1 DPRLTLSRPAAVL
14 MITAVTFVVLTA
26 AIWLFGTVTLDR
38 QVLDAISA
46 LATPGVVSAL
56 KVVNYAGEKLVL
68 IPAMVVLYAV
78 FPRARR
84 RWGIWAALMRAAPT
98 AEGLVKLMVGR
109 ARPMGEGF
117 AFPSGHATAAAAY
130 FGALFYV
137 AGSISAP
144 ALRVGIRAMA
154 LAAIVLVALA
164 RIVLRAHW
172 PSDVLAGSA
181 PGPALA
187 AAAGPAAPPAV
198 RAAGGW
204 GAARRGPR

>member
-1 DPRLTLSRPAAVL
+1 MGIRSTDRRLTLSQPAGVL
-14 MITAVTFVVLTA
+14 TITAATFVVLTA
-26 AIWLFGTVTLDR
+26 AIWVFGTVTLDR
-38 QVLDAISA
+38 QVFDAIGA

-84 RWGIWAALMRAAPT
+84 RWWIWAALMLTAPT

-130 FGALFYV
+130 FGALFYL

-144 ALRVGIRAMA
+144 TLRVGIRAIA
-154 LAAIVLVALA
+154 LVVIVLVALA

-181 PGPALA
+181 LGLALASAAALA
-187 AAAGPAAPPAV
+187 ASV
-198 RAAGGW
+198 QLRAAD
-204 GAARRGPR
+204 R

>member
-1 DPRLTLSRPAAVL
+1 MLTV
-14 MITAVTFVVLTA
+14 TAITFVVLTA

-38 QVLDAISA
+38 QLFDAIGG

-84 RWGIWAALMRAAPT
+84 QWWIWAVLMLAAPT
-98 AEGLVKLMVGR
+98 AEGLLKLMVGR

-130 FGALFYV
+130 FGALYYL

-144 ALRVGIRAMA
+144 ALRLSIRTLA

-181 PGPALA
+181 LGLALASAAALA
-187 AAAGPAAPPAV
+187 ASAQV
-198 RAAGGW
+198 RAADG
-204 GAARRGPR
+204 

>member
-1 DPRLTLSRPAAVL
+1 
-14 MITAVTFVVLTA
+14 MIPAVTFVALTA
-26 AIWLFGTVTLDR
+26 AIWLFGPVRLAG
-38 QVLDAISA
+38 QVLEAMSA

-84 RWGIWAALMRAAPT
+84 RWWIWAALMLAAPT

-137 AGSISAP
+137 PASISAP
-144 ALRVGIRAMA
+144 PLPV
-154 LAAIVLVALA
+154 AI
-164 RIVLRAHW
+164 
-172 PSDVLAGSA
+172 
-181 PGPALA
+181 
-187 AAAGPAAPPAV
+187 PPM
-198 RAAGGW
+198 
-204 GAARRGPR
+204 PLP

>member
-1 DPRLTLSRPAAVL
+1 
-14 MITAVTFVVLTA
+14 MIPAVTFVALTA
-26 AIWLFGTVTLDR
+26 AIWLFGPVPLDR

-84 RWGIWAALMRAAPT
+84 QWWIWAVLMLAAPT
-98 AEGLVKLMVGR
+98 AEGLLKLMVGR

-130 FGALFYV
+130 FGALYYL

-144 ALRVGIRAMA
+144 ALPLSIRTLA
-154 LAAIVLVALA
+154 LAAILLAALA
-164 RIVLRAHW
+164 LILLPAH
-172 PSDVLAGSA
+172 
-181 PGPALA
+181 
-187 AAAGPAAPPAV
+187 
-198 RAAGGW
+198 R
-204 GAARRGPR
+204 

>member
-1 DPRLTLSRPAAVL
+1 VGIRSTDRRLTLSQPAGVL
-14 MITAVTFVVLTA
+14 TITAATFVVLTA
-26 AIWLFGTVTLDR
+26 AIWVFGTVTLDR
-38 QVLDAISA
+38 QVFDAIGA

-84 RWGIWAALMRAAPT
+84 RWWIWAALMLTAPT

-130 FGALFYV
+130 FGALFYL

-144 ALRVGIRAMA
+144 TLRVGIRAIA
-154 LAAIVLVALA
+154 LVVIVLVALA

-181 PGPALA
+181 LGLALASAAALA
-187 AAAGPAAPPAV
+187 ASV
-198 RAAGGW
+198 QLRAAD
-204 GAARRGPR
+204 R

>member
-1 DPRLTLSRPAAVL
+1 

-26 AIWLFGTVTLDR
+26 AIWLSGTVTLDR
-38 QVLDAISA
+38 QVFDAIGA

-56 KVVNYAGEKLVL
+56 RVVNYAGEKLVL

-84 RWGIWAALMRAAPT
+84 RWWIWAALMLAAPT

-130 FGALFYV
+130 FGALFYL
-137 AGSISAP
+137 AGALSSP
-144 ALRVGIRAMA
+144 ALRVAVRAVA
-154 LAAIVLVALA
+154 LTVIVLVAMA
-164 RIVLRAHW
+164 RVVLRAHW
-172 PSDVLAGSA
+172 PSDVLAGAALGLALASA
-181 PGPALA
+181 AALA
-187 AAAGPAAPPAV
+187 AAVQV
-198 RAAGGW
+198 REAE
-204 GAARRGPR
+204 R